1 MSQTNTRAE
10 THSSSDASPALDAST
25 ENAATDRA
33 AELIDALDQLLLERA
48 VREHREA
55 LSRLNTLQQ
64 ALNKDETD

>member
-1 MSQTNTRAE
+1 MNQPNTRAE
-10 THSSSDASPALDAST
+10 THSSSSASPEQDAST
-25 ENAATDRA
+25 ENPTRDRA

-64 ALNKDETD
+64 ALNKDEPD